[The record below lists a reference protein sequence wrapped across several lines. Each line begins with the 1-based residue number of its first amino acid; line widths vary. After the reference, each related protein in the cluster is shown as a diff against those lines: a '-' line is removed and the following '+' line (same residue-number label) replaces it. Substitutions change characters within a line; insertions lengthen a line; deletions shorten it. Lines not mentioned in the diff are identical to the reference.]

1 MSKVGLKATMDSG
14 EEPLLQIARAALAA
28 YDLPPPLEVRPIRFV
43 NNAVLAVVAD
53 GALRLAL
60 QRNSDSERPTSRSS
74 LTSRSGWPRYNAA

>member
-28 YDLPPPLEVRPIRFV
+28 YDLPPPLEVRPIRLV
-43 NNAVLAVVAD
+43 NNAVFAVLA

-60 QRNSDSERPTSRSS
+60 QRNSDAERPTSRSS
-74 LTSRSGWPRYNAA
+74 LTSRSGWPRCDAA